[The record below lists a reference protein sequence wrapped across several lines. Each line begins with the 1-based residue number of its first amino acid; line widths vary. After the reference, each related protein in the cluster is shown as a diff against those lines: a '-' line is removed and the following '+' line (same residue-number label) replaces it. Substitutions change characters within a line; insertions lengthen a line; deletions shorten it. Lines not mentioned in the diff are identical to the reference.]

1 MNKWINLAND
11 NVYQI
16 ANLKNEYVLTDNIDL
31 TIRILKSL
39 DNDFHQHQ
47 VIPKDE
53 IVDFFEGR
61 EQIILHSWEEY
72 QIIMGHPIDNQNFD
86 CKRQDAKRKMKDRM
100 VENDI

>member
-1 MNKWINLAND
+1 MNKDWINLAND

-53 IVDFFEGR
+53 VVDFFEGE

-72 QIIMGHPIDNQNFD
+72 QIIMGYPIDDQKFD
-86 CKRQDAKRKMKDRM
+86 YKKQEAKRKMKDRM
-100 VENDI
+100 GE

>member
-1 MNKWINLAND
+1 MNKWVNLAND

-16 ANLKNEYVLTDNIDL
+16 VNLKNEYVLTNNIDL

-39 DNDFHQHQ
+39 DNDFHQFQ

-53 IVDFFEGR
+53 VADFFEGK

-72 QIIMGHPIDNQNFD
+72 QIIMGHPINDQNLYY
-86 CKRQDAKRKMKDRM
+86 KRQEAKRKMKDRM
-100 VENDI
+100 GK

>member
-1 MNKWINLAND
+1 MNKGWINLAND

-39 DNDFHQHQ
+39 DNDFYQHQ

-72 QIIMGHPIDNQNFD
+72 QIIMGRPIDDPNFD
-86 CKRQDAKRKMKDRM
+86 CKREDTKRKMKNRM
-100 VENDI
+100 VE

>member
-1 MNKWINLAND
+1 MNENWINLAND

-16 ANLKNEYVLTDNIDL
+16 ANLKNEYVLTDDIDL

-39 DNDFHQHQ
+39 DNDFHQYQ

-53 IVDFFEGR
+53 VVDFFGGK

-72 QIIMGHPIDNQNFD
+72 QIIMGYPPNDQNLD
-86 CKRQDAKRKMKDRM
+86 YKRQEAKRKVKEWM
-100 VENDI
+100 VEE